1 MANNN
6 ETTAFAVP
14 NAGIFFSN
22 SKAAIELRRTDKGG
36 YSQSEEDGDQ
46 LVFDMIAAGQPVS
59 QHSVWDNRAKAPT
72 KRQDKPYT
80 AAQFKALA
88 TSDEYALIW
97 VRRSFGKV
105 PVLKVGN
112 LTTRPQ
118 TGKRPAATRFG
129 K

>member
-6 ETTAFAVP
+6 ETFAVP

-22 SKAAIELRRTDKGG
+22 TKGAVELRRTDKGG
-36 YSQSEEDGDQ
+36 YSQSEEDGDL
-46 LVFDMIAAGQPVS
+46 LVFDLIASGQPVS
-59 QHSVWDNRAKAPT
+59 QHAVWDNRAKAPA
-72 KRQDKPYT
+72 KRMDKPYT
-80 AAQFKALA
+80 AAQFKALVA
-88 TSDEYALIW
+88 SDEYALIW

-118 TGKRPAATRFG
+118 TGKRPAAQRFG